1 MEELI
6 SKLLEEH
13 CIFLIAENK
22 TQKVYKVPMSSY
34 LPMYVGENGK
44 KGFIIDGK
52 EYSIDSNKVELGFK
66 YALRD
71 DFQTMWDI
79 IDSSKHF
86 KYNTRKDAENAYRI
100 KFGEEPHNMDIE
112 VRLDCIVVSQ

>member
-22 TQKVYKVPMSSY
+22 TQKVYKVPMLIC
-34 LPMYVGENGK
+34 LPMYVGEKGE
-44 KGFIIDGK
+44 KGFLIDGK
-52 EYSIDSNKVELGFK
+52 EYPIDSNKVELGFK
-66 YALRD
+66 YALSR
-71 DFQTMWDI
+71 DFQTAWDTLLP
-79 IDSSKHF
+79 SKHF